1 MNKKKIL
8 ILGAGMVVKPAV
20 DYFLDKCN
28 YHVTIATRTVSKAHA
43 IIGGRKN
50 TKVIQWDATN
60 LKKLEKMVPEA
71 DIIVNFIPPAF
82 QVESAKICIKYK
94 KHMIHTDFTIPE
106 VTAMNDVA
114 KKADVIIL
122 NEIGEDP
129 GIDHMSIKKLLDE
142 IKMKGGKVLSLDS
155 YGAGLPSFEYNRNPF
170 GYKFSWNPKGLMK
183 SAMASGEY
191 IKDGK
196 IIEAI
201 NLFDDFH
208 IVDLE
213 GLGTF
218 ETYPNRKCAIYKE
231 PYGLDDN
238 ISFYRGLLR
247 FTGWCNTI
255 RKFIRLNLLD
265 YSTIKNY
272 NSMTYNEFIS
282 RLVNSSKDG
291 AEAIANYFNIEPND
305 DFINKLRWL
314 GFFEDKQ
321 ITIDKGSNVDV
332 LVDLMLK
339 KMSYQPNEKDMAI
352 IHDEIIVDFDGKR
365 EKWSSTMVVNGI
377 PGGDRAMARTVS
389 LPVAIATRL
398 ILEKKIT
405 LRGSVLPIYP
415 EIYNPVLEELE
426 KFGIKFSHKKV
437 VENSNIIL

>member
-1 MNKKKIL
+1 MDKKKIL
-8 ILGAGMVVKPAV
+8 VLGAGMVVKPAV

-28 YHVTIATRTVSKAHA
+28 YHVTIATRTVSKAHK
-43 IIGGRKN
+43 IIGGREN
-50 TKVIQWDATN
+50 TTVIQWDAADFE
-60 LKKLEKMVPEA
+60 KLDKMVPES
-71 DIIVNFIPPAF
+71 DLVVNFIPPAY
-82 QVESAKICIKYK
+82 QVESTKICIKHK

-106 VTAMNDVA
+106 VTAMDGEA
-114 KKADVIIL
+114 KKAGVIIL

-129 GIDHMSIKKLLDE
+129 GIDHMGIKKSLDE
-142 IKMKGGKVLSLDS
+142 IKRKGGKVISLDS
-155 YGAGLPSFEYNRNPF
+155 YGAGLPSFEDNRNPF

-191 IKDGK
+191 IREGK
-196 IIEAI
+196 IIEAK
-201 NLFDDFH
+201 NLFDHFR

-218 ETYPNRKCAIYKE
+218 ETYPNRTCAVYKE

-238 ISFYRGLLR
+238 VSFYRGLLR

-255 RKFIRLNLLD
+255 RKFMKLNLLD
-265 YSTIKNY
+265 YSTVNNY
-272 NSMTYNEFIS
+272 EKQTYNEFLS
-282 RLVNSSKDG
+282 RLVNSSKEG
-291 AEAIANYFNIEPND
+291 AEAIANYLNLETND

-321 ITIDKGSNVDV
+321 IAIDKGSNVDV

-339 KMSYQPNEKDMAI
+339 KMSYEPHEKDMAM
-352 IHDEIIVDFDGKR
+352 IHDDIIVDFNGKR

-377 PGGDRAMARTVS
+377 SGGDSAMARAVS
-389 LPVAIATRL
+389 LPVAISTRL
-398 ILEKKIT
+398 ILEGKIT

-426 KFGIKFSHKKV
+426 EYGIKYSHRKR
-437 VENSNIIL
+437 IIE

>member
-1 MNKKKIL
+1 MDKKKIL
-8 ILGAGMVVKPAV
+8 VLGAGMVVKPAV

-28 YHVTIATRTVSKAHA
+28 YHVIIATRTVSKAHE
-43 IIGGRKN
+43 IIGGREN
-50 TKVIQWDATN
+50 TTVIQWDATDFE
-60 LKKLEKMVPEA
+60 KLNKMVPEA
-71 DIIVNFIPPAF
+71 DLVVNFIPPAF
-82 QVESAKICIKYK
+82 QVESTKICIKHK

-106 VTAMNDVA
+106 VTAMDEEA

-129 GIDHMSIKKLLDE
+129 GIDHMGIKRSLDE
-142 IKMKGGKVLSLDS
+142 IKRKGGKVISLDS
-155 YGAGLPSFEYNRNPF
+155 YGAGLPSFEDNRNPF

-196 IIEAI
+196 IIEAK
-201 NLFDDFH
+201 NLFDHFR

-218 ETYPNRKCAIYKE
+218 ETYPNRKCAVYKE

-238 ISFYRGLLR
+238 VSFYRGLLR
-247 FTGWCNTI
+247 FPGWCNTI
-255 RKFIRLNLLD
+255 RKFMKLNLLD
-265 YSTIKNY
+265 YSTVNNY
-272 NSMTYNEFIS
+272 ENQTYDEFLS

-291 AEAIANYFNIEPND
+291 AEAIANYLNLETKD

-314 GFFEDKQ
+314 GFFENKQ
-321 ITIDKGSNVDV
+321 IVIDKGSNVDV

-339 KMSYQPNEKDMAI
+339 KMSYQTHEKDMAI
-352 IHDEIIVDFDGKR
+352 IHDDITVDFHGKR
-365 EKWSSTMVVNGI
+365 EKWSSTMLLNGI
-377 PGGDRAMARTVS
+377 PGGDSAMARTVS
-389 LPVAIATRL
+389 LPVAISTRL
-398 ILEKKIT
+398 ILEGKIT

-426 KFGIKFSHKKV
+426 EFGIKYSHRKR
-437 VENSNIIL
+437 IIE

>member
-8 ILGAGMVVKPAV
+8 VLGAGMVVKPAV

-28 YHVTIATRTVSKAHA
+28 YHVTIATRTVSKAQA
-43 IIGGRKN
+43 IIAGRDN
-50 TKVIQWDATN
+50 TSAVQWDATDFE
-60 LKKLEKMVPEA
+60 KLDKLVPQA
-71 DIIVNFIPPAF
+71 DLVVNFIPPAF
-82 QVESAKICIKYK
+82 QAESTRICIKHK

-106 VTAMNDVA
+106 VAAMDEEA

-129 GIDHMSIKKLLDE
+129 GIDHMGIKMSLDE
-142 IKMKGGKVLSLDS
+142 IKRKGGKVISLDS
-155 YGAGLPSFEYNRNPF
+155 YGAGLPSFEDNRNPF

-191 IKDGK
+191 IKEGK
-196 IIEAI
+196 IIKAT
-201 NLFDDFH
+201 NLFDHFR

-218 ETYPNRKCAIYKE
+218 ETYPNRTCAVYKE
-231 PYGLDDN
+231 PYELDDDV
-238 ISFYRGLLR
+238 SFYRGLLR

-255 RKFIRLNLLD
+255 RKFMKLNLLD
-265 YSTIKNY
+265 YQTINNY
-272 NSMTYNEFIS
+272 ENLTYDKFIS
-282 RLVNSSKDG
+282 RLVNSSENG
-291 AEAIANYFNIEPND
+291 ADAIANYFNLDIKD
-305 DFINKLRWL
+305 DFINRLRWL

-321 ITIDKGSNVDV
+321 IAINEGSNVDV

-339 KMSYQPNEKDMAI
+339 KMSYQPHEKDMAM
-352 IHDEIIVDFDGKR
+352 IHDDIIVDFNGKR
-365 EKWSSTMVVNGI
+365 EKWSSTVVVNGI
-377 PGGDRAMARTVS
+377 PGGHSAMAQTVS
-389 LPVAIATRL
+389 LPVAIAARL
-398 ILEKKIT
+398 ILEGKIK

-426 KFGIKFSHKKV
+426 EFGIKYNHRKRA
-437 VENSNIIL
+437 ID